1 MYQLAEIMVA
11 LLVDLKEGWLVEHLV
26 TYWAKLMENSL
37 DASTAMMLVE
47 PMAEMMG
54 LLQFDN

>member
-11 LLVDLKEGWLVEHLV
+11 SLVHLKAGWLVERLV
-26 TYWAKLMENSL
+26 TYWVKLTEKSL

-47 PMAEMMG
+47 PMAERMG
-54 LLQFDN
+54 L